1 MGYALLSM
9 LPILFALAA
18 MIIRRIKL
26 SAPWALFVSMIL
38 AAVLA
43 VFVWKMELPALAA
56 YSVLGFCKAME
67 VFLIIFGAILFL
79 NVIQRCGYMDIIQ
92 RSFARISADR
102 RIQAILIAWLF
113 GALIE
118 GTAGYG
124 TPAALAAPLLVAL
137 GFPPVAA
144 CIVCLIANS
153 TPVPFAAAG
162 APITATISSISGEI
176 MSNAQYL
183 REYGLT
189 YEAFFKKCTE
199 LVTRFLGVGGI
210 VLPLLLIAVF
220 IFLYG
225 EKKRRIK
232 DYIEI
237 LPFGIF
243 AGAAFSVPYYLISI
257 WAGHEFP
264 SIIGAALGLGI
275 AAFAASRGFLVP
287 KHVWRFAN
295 DRPVDLTGKVKKQG
309 EKSKVSFLKGW
320 IPYLLIVAFL
330 FLTRVELFHLKKMMQ
345 SAAIGWNGLF
355 GVENCVYS
363 FQPFW
368 NPGILPFAVLAVFV
382 GLYGG
387 LPLKKVGQICGG
399 SLLQLK
405 KVLLALVFGVVMVQI
420 MMNSHV
426 NTSGMDSMLIVAANA
441 MADLTGDAFLV
452 ISPIIGVLGAFI
464 SGSCTVSGV
473 MFASLQF
480 NTALLAGLDPV
491 YACALQCAGGAVG
504 NMICINNVVAVS
516 ATTGAEGKEGK
527 IISTNLVP
535 AAIYVAI
542 ILLVCLFSYT
552 R

>member
-1 MGYALLSM
+1 MSYALLSM

-26 SAPWALFVSMIL
+26 SAPWALFLSMVL

-43 VFVWKMELPALAA
+43 TTVWKMELPALAA
-56 YSVLGFCKAME
+56 YSVLGLCKAME

-79 NVIQRCGYMDIIQ
+79 NVIQRCGYMDTIQ
-92 RSFARISADR
+92 RSFSRISADR

-162 APITATISSISGEI
+162 APITATLSSISGEI
-176 MSNAQYL
+176 TGNAQYL
-183 REYGLT
+183 REYGLS
-189 YEAFFKKCTE
+189 YDAFFEKCTK

-210 VLPLLLIAVF
+210 VLPLLLIGV
-220 IFLYG
+220 FLYLYG
-225 EKKRRIK
+225 KKGRRIK
-232 DYIEI
+232 DFVEI

-243 AGAAFSVPYYLISI
+243 AGASFAIPYYLISVF
-257 WAGHEFP
+257 AGHEFP
-264 SIIGAALGLGI
+264 SIIGSVIGLGI
-275 AAFAASRGFLVP
+275 SALAASKGFLVP
-287 KHVWRFAN
+287 KNVWRFPN
-295 DRPVDLTGKVKKQG
+295 DRPIEQPSPSEQTKKQRMP
-309 EKSKVSFLKGW
+309 FWKGW
-320 IPYLLIVAFL
+320 LPYLLVAVFL
-330 FLTRVELFHLKKMMQ
+330 FFTRVEVFQLKTLMQ
-345 SAAIGWNGLF
+345 SVQIGWDGLF
-355 GVENCVYS
+355 GVADCSYS
-363 FQPFW
+363 FQPLW
-368 NPGILPFAVLAVFV
+368 NPGLLPFVLLAVII
-382 GLYGG
+382 GLRSG
-387 LPLKKVGQICGG
+387 LTLRKVGQICGG
-399 SLLQLK
+399 SVLQLK
-405 KVLLALVFGVVMVQI
+405 KVLFALVFGVVMVQI
-420 MMNSHV
+420 MMNSDV

-441 MADLTGDAFLV
+441 MADLTGDAFLL
-452 ISPIIGVLGAFI
+452 ISPVIGVLGAFI

-480 NTALLAGLDPV
+480 NTALLAGIDPV
-491 YACALQCAGGAVG
+491 YACALQCAGGAIG

-542 ILLVCLFSYT
+542 VVVVCMAS
-552 R
+552 